1 MNSSTRVFHPCCIRF
16 ICQLFLIAN
25 SIIKCLFW
33 RSVHCKT
40 YSHLWVFKMK
50 YCTTVSFDLSK
61 VAEFL
66 QHRGISRMSTGSV
79 WRMFARREIAKAPNM
94 VSLSTTTS
102 RRAMDCWELKR
113 PMEVLLQASW
123 WWKNRSQIG
132 QRMTFFEFY
141 VFETHIHILV
151 VFRSGQQGG
160 FDFCRVIIPNL
171 SSTFDDCMLAGI
183 PNYHWPLDFS
193 LWSMHSTPGT
203 LISTTTMLLPGREVG
218 ASGDYHQTSEAG
230 KRRKN
235 WVVGRHSHLWISL
248 LNDGNIKYRRPLCS
262 WKVAFRWQAVDISR
276 CIYWYLFWPWDGNCP
291 DK

>member
-1 MNSSTRVFHPCCIRF
+1 MNSFTRVFHPCCIRF

-61 VAEFL
+61 VAEFSN
-66 QHRGISRMSTGSV
+66 I
-79 WRMFARREIAKAPNM
+79 E
-94 VSLSTTTS
+94 VSQGCPPVVFDGCLPGEKS
-102 RRAMDCWELKR
+102 RRLRIWWAYQQLHQGGLWTVGNWNDLWRSSYRLVDDEKSFSNR
-113 PMEVLLQASW
+113 P
-123 WWKNRSQIG
+123 KNDI
-132 QRMTFFEFY
+132 FW
-141 VFETHIHILV
+141 ILCFWNTYSHFGS
-151 VFRSGQQGG
+151 FRSGQQGG